1 MQNQF
6 QADWRERSLFYH
18 CRMFTADFP
27 RGEVYEALAP
37 CIHVG
42 ILNFT
47 LLKTPGFHHCFQ
59 LMEQQSHEIYSD
71 KFIMHVIQ
79 LKQLNVAPS
88 DRDQE
93 LYRWARLI
101 AAKDWEGIQMAAK
114 GNTYMETAMDEMEKI
129 NMNKNERYLYLR
141 RQMAESDM
149 ASMVNW
155 ANRQFQEGTNQG
167 RLEGLR
173 EGKIEIVL
181 RMLDQ
186 GFACEDIS
194 KLTDLPLSEVTKMK
208 TQRE

>member
-101 AAKDWEGIQMAAK
+101 AAKDWEGIQMA
-114 GNTYMETAMDEMEKI
+114 
-129 NMNKNERYLYLR
+129 
-141 RQMAESDM
+141 ESDM